1 MPEPHALNHSP
12 ESPDDEL
19 KRPRERVAEQAA
31 IIEGQTATIEQMHER
46 IQELEA
52 RLAKDSHNSSRP
64 LSSDSPFKKP
74 PPRLRRQPTGRKP
87 GGQSGRRGVTR
98 SLADAPDQCVII
110 PLPERPVRAGAA
122 ATEIATTM
130 LAERRQVVEVV
141 IQREVIEYRIVSGT
155 CACGRAQ
162 RSTFPTGIKALVQ
175 YGPSGSAVAV
185 YMTPYQLLPYQHTA
199 EVLNEPERRHFL
211 RNPKWGPFD
220 FGCKK
225 LGDGHGPRRPTCVL
239 RLSRRAFRAAPG
251 LPQ

>member
-1 MPEPHALNHSP
+1 MPEQNTLIHSP

-19 KRPRERVAEQAA
+19 ERLRERAA
-31 IIEGQTATIEQMHER
+31 IIEGQTATTEQMHER

-52 RLAKDSHNSSRP
+52 RLAKDSHNSSRLP
-64 LSSDSPFKKP
+64 SSDSPFKKP
-74 PPRLRRQPTGRKP
+74 PPHARRQPSGRKP
-87 GGQSGRRGVTR
+87 GGQPGRRGVTR
-98 SLADAPDQCVII
+98 SLVDAPDQCVII
-110 PLPERPVRAGAA
+110 PLPGTWADAGG
-122 ATEIATTM
+122 TEIATTG
-130 LAERRQVVEVV
+130 LAERRPVVEVV
-141 IQREVIEYRIVSGT
+141 IQREVVEYRIVSRT